1 MHSLTI
7 QPSQVLQT
15 FVRHIEI
22 LENDQESFLLTPL
35 PFYADGCPGLIYQQT
50 DNGMLIENGAKKLSA
65 FFVYGQT
72 VKPVEF
78 LPQGAYRMI
87 IFYFYPHI
95 VKSLYGIN
103 TSEITDTCLDLTLLR
118 TPGLMESIGKLQD
131 TQSAVQQ
138 VEIISNY
145 LTRIILTNKMKVD
158 TTVQYAISHI
168 VKHNGQTSLRE
179 LRTWLKVSERTFE
192 RKFEQYVG
200 VNAKLFARICQFQ
213 SSLAQLHKKD
223 FSKLSDLAYDNGYA
237 DQSHFIR
244 SFKAFTGLSPLEF
257 KKLFTVAEPE
267 EEMALK

>member
-7 QPSQVLQT
+7 QPCQVLQT
-15 FVRHIEI
+15 YVRHIEI
-22 LENDQESFLLTPL
+22 IENDQEGLLLTPL

-50 DNGMLIENGAKKLSA
+50 DNGMFMDNGAMKLSA

-78 LPQGAYRMI
+78 LPKGSFRMI

-95 VKSLYGIN
+95 VKSLYGLN
-103 TSEITDTCLDLTLLR
+103 SSEITDHCLDLSLVR
-118 TPGLMESIGKLQD
+118 TPTLMESLHKLED
-131 TQSAVQQ
+131 THSAVQQ
-138 VEIISNY
+138 VEIISSY
-145 LTRIILTNKMKVD
+145 LTRIILSGKTKVD
-158 TTVQYAISHI
+158 TTVQYAINHI
-168 VKHNGQTSLRE
+168 VKNNGLTKLKE

-192 RKFEQYVG
+192 RKFEAHVG

-213 SSLAQLHKKD
+213 SSLMQLHKKD

-244 SFKAFTGLSPLEF
+244 SFKEFTGLSPLEF
-257 KKLFTVAEPE
+257 KKQLSPPVLEEAE
-267 EEMALK
+267 M

>member
-7 QPSQVLQT
+7 QPGQVLQT
-15 FVRHIEI
+15 YVRHIEI
-22 LENDQESFLLTPL
+22 LENDQERLLLTPL

-50 DNGMLIENGAKKLSA
+50 DNGMFMDNGARKLSA

-78 LPQGAYRMI
+78 LPRGAFRMI

-95 VKSLYGIN
+95 VKSLYGLN
-103 TSEITDTCLDLTLLR
+103 SSEVTDTCLDLSLIR
-118 TPGLMESIGKLQD
+118 TPTLMESIHKLQD

-138 VEIISNY
+138 VEIISSY
-145 LTRIILTNKMKVD
+145 LTRIILAGKTKVD
-158 TTVQYAISHI
+158 ATVQYAINHI
-168 VKHNGQTSLRE
+168 VKNSGQTRLKE

-192 RKFEQYVG
+192 RKFEHHVG

-213 SSLAQLHKKD
+213 SSLSQLHKKD

-244 SFKAFTGLSPLEF
+244 SFKELTGLSPLEF
-257 KKLFTVAEPE
+257 KKQFATTTEPE
-267 EEMALK
+267 EELV